1 MGTTDKLLVH
11 EPMHA
16 VYKNADT
23 FQRFLPAI
31 RLTGSLLLSVQIPVP
46 NFDTNLTIILICSE
60 LPSES
65 RAEAKRRS
73 RVVNTSASYSRDLGF
88 KVRPKSPRANASIV
102 PLN

>member
-46 NFDTNLTIILICSE
+46 NFDTNLQLYS
-60 LPSES
+60 S
-65 RAEAKRRS
+65 
-73 RVVNTSASYSRDLGF
+73 VVNCPMNQELKPNVVVEWLTLLLRILEISGSNFG
-88 KVRPKSPRANASIV
+88 PKTPRRMPA
-102 PLN
+102 